1 MARACTRN
9 NEEEIHALPGGRGAD
24 VLRSDSDEGEDP
36 SPVAKDEAVMGVMMM
51 KQCTRAE
58 EDRGRGG
65 GGCGGLLSLEWECLK
80 FDLSSKGLWPRWL
93 PRCG

>member
-24 VLRSDSDEGEDP
+24 VLRSSGNEGEDL
-36 SPVAKDEAVMGVMMM
+36 SPVAKGEAVMGVMMLE
-51 KQCTRAE
+51 QCTRGE

-65 GGCGGLLSLEWECLK
+65 GG
-80 FDLSSKGLWPRWL
+80 
-93 PRCG
+93 